1 MSPLSPIQEITM
13 KKHLAAAAIELGN
26 AWVPARST
34 FTKTLAALTMG
45 AVIIAAV
52 PALASTP
59 NGSSHN
65 RSSPNGS
72 SPNGSSPNGFANG
85 RADDHAL
92 RVIGIELPR

>member
-1 MSPLSPIQEITM
+1 M

-52 PALASTP
+52 PALASP
-59 NGSSHN
+59 
-65 RSSPNGS
+65 
-72 SPNGSSPNGFANG
+72 PNGSSPNGFANG

>member
-1 MSPLSPIQEITM
+1 M

-59 NGSSHN
+59 NGSS
-65 RSSPNGS
+65 
-72 SPNGSSPNGFANG
+72 PNGFANG